1 MNDPN
6 QPMDR
11 REILKMMALTFS
23 ASVALPESAF
33 AKLGEPHDATK
44 LKFFNPGQRALVA
57 AISETIIPKTDTPG
71 AIDAGVPQWL
81 ELIVQDCLEPGDQ
94 KIITD
99 GLVEVEKKSAEQF
112 TRAYAKLTVA
122 EQIQLLTAME
132 QESKKAGT
140 TKAFIRQFK
149 DLVKFTY
156 VNSEVGGTQALE
168 WILVPGRWDPAADL
182 KPGQKVYV

>member
-1 MNDPN
+1 ME
-6 QPMDR
+6 R
-11 REILKMMALTFS
+11 RELLKMMALTFG

-33 AKLGEPHDATK
+33 AKLGEPLDPAA
-44 LKFFNPGQRALVA
+44 LKFFTAEQRALVA
-57 AISETIIPKTDTPG
+57 DLSETIIPKTDTPG
-71 AIDAGVPQWL
+71 ALDAGVPQWV
-81 ELIVQDCLEPGDQ
+81 ELIVQDCLEAGDQ

-99 GLVEVEKKSAEQF
+99 GLVEVEKRSNERF
-112 TRAYAKLTVA
+112 TKPFAKLATS
-122 EQIQLLTAME
+122 ERIELLTALE

-168 WILVPGRWDPAADL
+168 WILVPARWEPAMEL

>member
-1 MNDPN
+1 
-6 QPMDR
+6 
-11 REILKMMALTFS
+11 MMALTFG
-23 ASVALPESAF
+23 ASVTLPESAF
-33 AKLGEPHDATK
+33 AKLGEPLDASK
-44 LKFFNPGQRALVA
+44 LKFFTPEQRTLVG
-57 AISETIIPKTDTPG
+57 AIAETIIPKTDTPG
-71 AIDAGVPQWL
+71 ALDAGVPQWL
-81 ELIVQDCLEPGDQ
+81 ELIVQDCLEAGDQ

-99 GLVEVEKKSAEQF
+99 GLADVEKRSTGKFSK
-112 TRAYAKLTVA
+112 AYGQLAVPQ
-122 EQIQLLTAME
+122 QIELLTAME

-168 WILVPGRWDPAADL
+168 WILVPGRWDPASEV

>member
-1 MNDPN
+1 ME
-6 QPMDR
+6 R
-11 REILKMMALTFS
+11 REILKMMALTFG
-23 ASVALPESAF
+23 ASVTLPESAF
-33 AKLGEPHDATK
+33 AKFGEPLDASK
-44 LKFFNPGQRALVA
+44 LKLFTPEQRALVA
-57 AISETIIPKTDTPG
+57 VLSETTIPKTDTPG

-81 ELIVQDCLEPGDQ
+81 ELIVQDCLEVGDQ

-99 GLVEVEKKSAEQF
+99 GLAEVEKRSADQF
-112 TRAYAKLTVA
+112 SKPCAQLTVA
-122 EQIQLLTAME
+122 ERVGLLTAME
-132 QESKKAGT
+132 QESKKAGA

-168 WILVPGRWDPAADL
+168 WILVPGRWEPASEL

>member
-33 AKLGEPHDATK
+33 AKLGEPLDATK

-81 ELIVQDCLEPGDQ
+81 ELIVQDFLEPGDQ
-94 KIITD
+94 
-99 GLVEVEKKSAEQF
+99 
-112 TRAYAKLTVA
+112 
-122 EQIQLLTAME
+122 
-132 QESKKAGT
+132 
-140 TKAFIRQFK
+140 
-149 DLVKFTY
+149 
-156 VNSEVGGTQALE
+156 
-168 WILVPGRWDPAADL
+168 
-182 KPGQKVYV
+182 